1 MEEVKEESIPRYA
14 EKVEKEK
21 EKIELP
27 FQLQITYTALSGMK
41 CTRVITKTKEVTD
54 DFREV
59 EREVDVT
66 VLGMHANYL
75 SAQKAQQGDLEG
87 AIAITE
93 EITPILEANLVDDL
107 DNAGY
112 GVWQS
117 EATTFSKEVAQQQT
131 RGENTDAFS
140 NMQYQ
145 RKNAKH
151 NKKQWSSR
159 RKY

>member
-1 MEEVKEESIPRYA
+1 LKKRR
-14 EKVEKEK
+14 K
-21 EKIELP
+21 KIELP

-75 SAQKAQQGDLEG
+75 SAQRAQQGDLEG
-87 AIAITE
+87 AIAITSH
-93 EITPILEANLVDDL
+93 ITPILEANLEDDI
-107 DNAGY
+107 DNVGY
-112 GVWQS
+112 NVWQS
-117 EATTFSKEVAQQQT
+117 ETTTFNNEVAQQQNRSGT
-131 RGENTDAFS
+131 TDAYS
-140 NMQYQ
+140 TIQYQ

-151 NKKQWSSR
+151 NKKQWSAR